1 MKYHIITSIFV
12 FLFLACEPDLNID
25 QKDIKYPPTEKSRP
39 KTEDSKQKESKP
51 KTEEELRKKQ
61 QQEEEELRKK
71 QQQEEEELKKKQQ
84 QQEEELRKKQQQE
97 EELKKKQQQEEE
109 ELRKKQQQEEE
120 LRKKQQQ
127 EELKKKQ
134 QQQEEELRKKQQQE
148 EEELR
153 RKQQQEEEELKKK
166 QQQEE
171 ELRRKQQ
178 QEEELRKKQQ
188 QEEELRKKQQQEE
201 ELRRKQQQEEEL
213 RKKQQQEEELR
224 KKQQLKNKLLNDL
237 KNLIEIANTDKE
249 KSTKRMKEEP
259 SDQYGILAFQELYMS
274 TGKVSENKPEPKK
287 FRENTY
293 STLSAIDD
301 NKLKDLSEII
311 RKSGQIQGLFNIFNR
326 FGINFNE
333 PLNHVYSKKD
343 TLKELE
349 ISDLE
354 KLKNSFEKLLS
365 LKATFTKMLNQ
376 LLLDYEN
383 DKDHIR
389 TDTNKLKSY
398 GTEFFNQLDE
408 KESESYAP
416 KNQIFSI
423 VT

>member
-61 QQEEEELRKK
+61 QEEEEELRKKQQQEEEELKKKQQQEEEELRKK

-84 QQEEELRKKQQQE
+84 QE
-97 EELKKKQQQEEE
+97 EELKKKQQQEE

-134 QQQEEELRKKQQQE
+134 QQEEEELRRKQQQQ

-178 QEEELRKKQQ
+178 QEEELR
-188 QEEELRKKQQQEE
+188 
-201 ELRRKQQQEEEL
+201 RKQQQEEEL
-213 RKKQQQEEELR
+213 RKKQQEEEELR